1 MKALRHSKIKEIID
15 RYIIETQEEL
25 ADALSKQGIEVTQAT
40 VSRDIKELMLIKV
53 PTGDGRYR
61 YAFPPEQNIVLSQAR
76 LERTFQDSIVTIDY
90 SQNIVVL
97 RTMPGT
103 AQAVA
108 YTIDYVKWPEVIGTV
123 AGDDTIFVLVKP
135 IEAVAQVIAKFRS
148 LMGSGMQRV

>member
-1 MKALRHSKIKEIID
+1 MKALRHSKIKEIVD
-15 RYIIETQEEL
+15 RYVIETQEEL
-25 ADALSKQGIEVTQAT
+25 ADALSKQGIDVTQAT

-61 YAFPPEQNIVLSQAR
+61 YAFPVEQNVIMSQAR

-90 SQNIVVL
+90 SQNIIVL

-108 YTIDYVKWPEVIGTV
+108 YTIDYVKWQEIIGTV

-135 IEAVAQVIAKFRS
+135 NEAVPRVIAKFQS
-148 LMGSGMQRV
+148 LMGSRT

>member
-1 MKALRHSKIKEIID
+1 MKALRHSKTKEIID
-15 RYIIETQEEL
+15 RYIIETQEDL
-25 ADALSKQGIEVTQAT
+25 AEALSKHGIDVTQAT

-61 YAFPPEQNIVLSQAR
+61 YAFPPEQNIIMSQAR
-76 LERTFQDSIVTIDY
+76 LERTFQDSIVAIDF

-97 RTMPGT
+97 RTLPGI

-108 YTIDYVKWPEVIGTV
+108 YAIDYVKWPEIIGTV

-135 IEAVAQVIAKFRS
+135 MDAVPQVIAKFRS
-148 LMGSGMQRV
+148 LMGSGIGVV

>member
-1 MKALRHSKIKEIID
+1 MKALRHSKTKEIID
-15 RYIIETQEEL
+15 RYIIETQEDL
-25 ADALSKQGIEVTQAT
+25 AEALSKHGIDVTQAT

-61 YAFPPEQNIVLSQAR
+61 YAFPPEQNVIMSQAR
-76 LERTFQDSIVTIDY
+76 LERTFRDSIVAIDF

-97 RTMPGT
+97 RTLPGT

-108 YTIDYVKWPEVIGTV
+108 YTIDYVKWPEIIGTV

-135 IEAVAQVIAKFRS
+135 LEAVPQVIAKFRS
-148 LMGSGMQRV
+148 LMGSGIGVV

>member
-1 MKALRHSKIKEIID
+1 MKTLRHSKIKEIVE
-15 RYIIETQEEL
+15 RYVIETQEDL
-25 ADALSKQGIEVTQAT
+25 ADALSKQGIDITQAT

-76 LERTFQDSIVTIDY
+76 MERTFHDSIVTIDY

-97 RTMPGT
+97 RTLPGT

-108 YTIDYVKWPEVIGTV
+108 YTIDYVKWPEIIGTV

-135 IEAVAQVIAKFRS
+135 VEAVPQVIAKFQS
-148 LMGSGMQRV
+148 LMGRGI

>member
-1 MKALRHSKIKEIID
+1 MKALRHSKIKEIVD

-25 ADALSKQGIEVTQAT
+25 ADALSKHGIDVTQAT

-61 YAFPPEQNIVLSQAR
+61 YAFPPEQNIILSQAR
-76 LERTFQDSIVTIDY
+76 LERTFQDSIVAIDY

-97 RTMPGT
+97 RTLPGT

-108 YTIDYVKWPEVIGTV
+108 YTIDYVKWPEIIGTV

-135 IEAVAQVIAKFRS
+135 IEAVPQVIAKFKS
-148 LMGSGMQRV
+148 LMGSGL